1 MGCVRLY
8 LQPRV
13 VDLWK
18 TLSAVYTEEG
28 VILSLLSEAVLLR
41 TRGHVGAPCRGL
53 EVERSRVSG
62 PKRSSSSHSSNLTA
76 REKT

>member
-18 TLSAVYTEEG
+18 TLSAVYTEG
-28 VILSLLSEAVLLR
+28 VILSLLSKAVLLR
-41 TRGHVGAPCRGL
+41 TRAHVGAPCRGL

-76 REKT
+76 RGKT